1 MCLMYANYIVFAYS
15 QIWWALWAL
24 DTLRSVRPH
33 KERYPTHFRLP
44 DTSRPPHAQRVC
56 ESVPCLRI
64 VPKTAPYIEMA
75 RPLVT
80 EDSVSCYSGHL
91 SVAENSMSRSS
102 DKMTHSILPQ
112 LKG

>member
-33 KERYPTHFRLP
+33 NERYPTHLRLP

-80 EDSVSCYSGHL
+80 EDSVRRYPGQLSCTED
-91 SVAENSMSRSS
+91 SVSRSS
-102 DKMTHSILPQ
+102 GKMTHSILPQ